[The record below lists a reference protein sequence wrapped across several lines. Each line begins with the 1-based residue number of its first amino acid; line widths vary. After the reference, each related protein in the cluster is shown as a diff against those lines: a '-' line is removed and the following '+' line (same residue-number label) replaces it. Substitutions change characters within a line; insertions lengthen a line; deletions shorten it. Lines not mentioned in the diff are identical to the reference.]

1 MKTTSLILLIMLMTM
16 GYAKTDAKLAGSVM
30 IKATEQKAR
39 YESLITIQE
48 QKDSRIEMQALEIFI
63 DKILIVVLAC
73 VKISL

>member
-1 MKTTSLILLIMLMTM
+1 MFMTI
-16 GYAKTDAKLAGSVM
+16 GYAKTDAELAGTVM
-30 IKATEQKAR
+30 LKATEQKAR